1 MKRHAC
7 LMLLP
12 VLLAACQRTP
22 DATTAPI
29 ADSAAVQPAPN
40 ETAAVVAPA
49 PATGAA
55 SSPKTAGAETPQV
68 LEGIPRK
75 IGMPAKAPDTALAPE
90 TSITYVCE
98 SGSPLHVSYSG
109 IVARIAWT
117 EGRTLTLSRAGQR
130 TEVGETYSGDGY
142 VLLRRG
148 SVVELSQ
155 SGGTQRWRCE
165 ESASSA

>member
-22 DATTAPI
+22 DATTAP
-29 ADSAAVQPAPN
+29 AAGAAAVQPVPN
-40 ETAAVVAPA
+40 ETAAAAA
-49 PATGAA
+49 PATATASAPAA
-55 SSPKTAGAETPQV
+55 AGAETPQV

-75 IGMPAKAPDTALAPE
+75 IVMPAEAPSTALAPE

-98 SGSPLHVSYSG
+98 SGSPLRVSYNG

-117 EGRTLTLSRAGQR
+117 EGRTLTLSRTGQKA
-130 TEVGETYSGDGY
+130 EAGETYSGDGH

-148 SVVELSQ
+148 SVIELSEN
-155 SGGTQRWRCE
+155 GGARRWRCE
-165 ESASSA
+165 ESAASA

>member
-12 VLLAACQRTP
+12 VLLAACQRNP
-22 DATTAPI
+22 DATTAPT
-29 ADSAAVQPAPN
+29 ADTAEVQPAPN
-40 ETAAVVAPA
+40 ETAAVAATA
-49 PATGAA
+49 PATGTASAPKAA
-55 SSPKTAGAETPQV
+55 GTETPEV

-75 IGMPAKAPDTALAPE
+75 IGIPAEAPNAVLAPG

-98 SGSPLHVSYSG
+98 SGSPLRVSYTG

-117 EGRTLTLSRAGQR
+117 EGRTLTLARTGQKA
-130 TEVGETYSGDGY
+130 EAGETYSGDGH

-148 SVVELSQ
+148 SVVELSE

-165 ESASSA
+165 ESAASA